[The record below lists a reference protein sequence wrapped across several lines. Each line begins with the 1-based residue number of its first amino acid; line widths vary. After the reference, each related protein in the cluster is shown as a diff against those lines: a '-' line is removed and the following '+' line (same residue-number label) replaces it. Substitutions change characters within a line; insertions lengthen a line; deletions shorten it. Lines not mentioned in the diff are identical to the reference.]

1 MKCNNEK
8 RLNNLIKPIRKWLAG
23 DEHRNALVI
32 LSEPKAST
40 HLVLATNTT
49 GNDMIP
55 DMGLIVGME
64 PQLTDV
70 LSLIVGEAMEVKPMQ
85 EPEADWE
92 DTIDFTASSSGRPDT
107 EDDAPVDAESKSN
120 HCRTIP
126 ETFPTHQFI
135 NH

>member
-23 DEHRNALVI
+23 DKHRNALVI

-49 GNDMIP
+49 GYDMIP

-92 DTIDFTASSSGRPDT
+92 DTIDFTASCGDVPQSDT
-107 EDDAPVDAESKSN
+107 PADAEQISN

-126 ETFPTHQFI
+126 ETLS
-135 NH
+135 

>member
-1 MKCNNEK
+1 MSKKKEEA
-8 RLNNLIKPIRKWLAG
+8 LNALIQPIRNWLKG
-23 DEHRNALVI
+23 NNKRNALVI
-32 LSEPKAST
+32 LSEPRAKS

-49 GNDMIP
+49 GEEMIP

-85 EPEADWE
+85 EPETDWS
-92 DTIDFTASSSGRPDT
+92 DTINFTASCGEVPQSDIP
-107 EDDAPVDAESKSN
+107 ADAEPISN

-126 ETFPTHQFI
+126 ETLS
-135 NH
+135 

>member
-1 MKCNNEK
+1 MSKKKEEA
-8 RLNNLIKPIRKWLAG
+8 LNALIKPICKWLAG

-70 LSLIVGEAMEVKPMQ
+70 LLMIHDFAMDMEPLQ
-85 EPEADWE
+85 EPVADWE
-92 DTIDFTASSSGRPDT
+92 DTIDYTASS
-107 EDDAPVDAESKSN
+107 SN

-126 ETFPTHQFI
+126 EFT
-135 NH
+135 

>member
-23 DEHRNALVI
+23 DQHRNALII
-32 LSEPKAST
+32 LTEPKAST

-85 EPEADWE
+85 EPEANWE
-92 DTIDFTASSSGRPDT
+92 DTIDFTASSSGRPDP
-107 EDDAPVDAESKSN
+107 EEYSLADADPLSN

-126 ETFPTHQFI
+126 ETLSGDK
-135 NH
+135 

>member
-23 DEHRNALVI
+23 NNKRNALVI
-32 LSEPKAST
+32 LSEPRAKT
-40 HLVLATNTT
+40 QLVLATNTT

-55 DMGLIVGME
+55 DMGMIVGME

-70 LSLIVGEAMEVKPMQ
+70 LLMIHDFAMDIEPLQ
-85 EPEADWE
+85 EPVTDWE
-92 DTIDFTASSSGRPDT
+92 DTIDFTASSSGRPDP
-107 EDDAPVDAESKSN
+107 EDDAPADAESKSN

-126 ETFPTHQFI
+126 ETLS
-135 NH
+135 